1 MNTYKYYVF
10 DPFNP
15 TYYEIDKNDFW
26 NGVGRHIEEDI
37 GYELTRNGSGD
48 ILLTMK
54 GSNNK
59 YPLFKAISQIYL

>member
-15 TYYEIDKNDFW
+15 AYYEIGKKDFW

-37 GYELTRNGSGD
+37 GYKLTRNGSGD
-48 ILLTMK
+48 ILLIMN
-54 GSNNK
+54 GSDNK
-59 YPLFKAISQIYL
+59 HPLFKAIRDQ